1 MANFTIMRNGLNTE
15 IAGDPHIGQSSED
28 VTVAVKDD
36 GTYSGYAKRLYYS
49 YCYHNELH
57 RALSAVNSNNEFIIP
72 VQAFFEPGMVK
83 LSVELSNGTNCPA
96 CNACFLI
103 VTDGAKDIDTS
114 VLPSEKTWQSYIQ
127 SYIKSDVYA
136 LEKRIDN
143 IAKLPS
149 GSTSG
154 DAELMDIRIGADG
167 TTYDSAGTAVREQIS
182 SLNGDLIKLDNGEI
196 IYFSVNESELESGG
210 INYSNG
216 TLVDKANVKRTRD
229 FISVEVGKKLSVYC
243 KNGNGVNLIF
253 YNSDESYGESR
264 SVSATSTTASR
275 TVTINYPKLKIE
287 YIYYNSS
294 YPISVNNVGFYTV
307 SSIDENLEAL
317 KKFLYETTPLDSY
330 DFDDLINGYYFVS
343 RDSRHAD
350 LSNAPNN
357 MKYGNFFV
365 LAHPIGTA
373 VIQFAYSSTNEL
385 NVQRGWFRVFN
396 SNSVII
402 KWSDLNIMYH
412 KTQDKYVAFGDSIT
426 HGYQKT
432 VDGQS
437 LLTKYQYWKT
447 VSNTLKL
454 FGEEGANTG
463 SGYVYIQGNKNG
475 LRIIEEYDFSDVN
488 LVSVAFG
495 TNDWNANIPLGSID
509 DAAENKNINTNG
521 TYTNSENT
529 LYSAIKYCVEKI
541 LESNPKI
548 ILVLITPIN
557 RTQIGNS
564 GSALSR
570 DTNWAYGARNTAGYT
585 LGDVCKAVV
594 DVAQYYGVPY
604 IDNREGNPINRITLP
619 KLTVDGLHLTDY
631 GYMKLGQFYAG
642 KIGAIYRSYEI

>member
-1 MANFTIMRNGLNTE
+1 MSSITRTIT
-15 IAGDPHIGQSSED
+15 
-28 VTVAVKDD
+28 VTRKGMQHQIQVVEGTSLLPISVIVSDYDILSGSAAVA
-36 GTYSGYAKRLYYS
+36 YNRQ
-49 YCYHNELH
+49 
-57 RALSAVNSNNEFIIP
+57 P
-72 VQAFFEPGMVK
+72 
-83 LSVELSNGTNCPA
+83 NGTLVNQA
-96 CNACFLI
+96 CTISENTISFTPPEGFYLKGYNKTQVR
-103 VTDGAKDIDTS
+103 VTNNNRNLFSFVIDVWCDENITDDADVEEINS
-114 VLPSEKTWQSYIQ
+114 QPTLVTQLLSQIGVLTARM
-127 SYIKSDVYA
+127 DAFTA
-136 LEKRIDN
+136 LPE
-143 IAKLPS
+143 
-149 GSTSG
+149 GSTTS
-154 DAELMDIRIGADG
+154 DAALNDIRIGYDG
-167 TTYDSAGTAVREQIS
+167 TEYPTPGDAVRGQVG
-182 SLNGDLIKLDNGEI
+182 SLSEDLIKLDNGEI
-196 IYFSVNESELESGG
+196 IYFSVNESDLESGG
-210 INYSNG
+210 INYSDG

-229 FISVEVGKKLSVYC
+229 FIPVEVGKKLSVYC

-253 YNSDESYGESR
+253 YNNDESYGESR
-264 SVSATSTTASR
+264 AVQATSTTTSR

-287 YIYYNSS
+287 YIYYSPS

-317 KKFLYETTPLDSY
+317 KKFLYETTPFDSY
-330 DFDDLINGYYFVS
+330 NFDDLTNGYYFVS
-343 RDSRHAD
+343 RDSIYAD
-350 LSNAPNN
+350 LSNAPND

-365 LAHPIGTA
+365 FAHPIGTA

-385 NVQRGWFRVFN
+385 NVKRGWFRVFN
-396 SNSVII
+396 NNSVII

-412 KTQDKYVAFGDSIT
+412 KSQDKYVAFGDSIT

-432 VDGQS
+432 VDGHS
-437 LLTKYQYWKT
+437 LLTNYQYWKT

-488 LVSVAFG
+488 LVSIAFG

-509 DAAENKNINTNG
+509 DTAENKNINTSG

-564 GSALSR
+564 GAALSS

-642 KIGAIYRSYEI
+642 KIGAIYRPYEI

>member
-1 MANFTIMRNGLNTE
+1 MAINKNVLAEKQATVLSGDGNTMYATIQMRHGKE
-15 IAGDPHIGQSSED
+15 SEMD
-28 VTVAVKDD
+28 KSKFVPAELGVATDTKKMVVAFAPNDTKEVAFKDD
-36 GTYSGYAKRLYYS
+36 LDGLINKNQGTENSGKVLVVGKDGNVAPGETPIEIDSTLTQSGQAADAKTT
-49 YCYHNELH
+49 
-57 RALSAVNSNNEFIIP
+57 
-72 VQAFFEPGMVK
+72 GDK
-83 LSVELSNGTNCPA
+83 LSSLS
-96 CNACFLI
+96 
-103 VTDGAKDIDTS
+103 
-114 VLPSEKTWQSYIQ
+114 E
-127 SYIKSDVYA
+127 
-136 LEKRIDN
+136 
-143 IAKLPS
+143 
-149 GSTSG
+149 
-154 DAELMDIRIGADG
+154 
-167 TTYDSAGTAVREQIS
+167 
-182 SLNGDLIKLDNGEI
+182 DLIKLDNGEI
-196 IYFSVNESELESGG
+196 IYFSVNESDLESGG
-210 INYSNG
+210 INYSDG

-229 FISVEVGKKLSVYC
+229 FIPVEVGKKLSVYC

-253 YNSDESYGESR
+253 YNSDESYRESR
-264 SVSATSTTASR
+264 AVNATSTTASR

-317 KKFLYETTPLDSY
+317 KKFLYETTPFDSY
-330 DFDDLINGYYFVS
+330 NFDDLTNGYYFVS
-343 RDSRHAD
+343 RDSIYAD
-350 LSNAPNN
+350 LFNAPND

-365 LAHPIGTA
+365 FAHPIGTA

-385 NVQRGWFRVFN
+385 NVKRGWFRVFN
-396 SNSVII
+396 NDSVII

-412 KTQDKYVAFGDSIT
+412 KSQDKYVAFGDSIT

-437 LLTKYQYWKT
+437 LLTNYQYWKT

-488 LVSVAFG
+488 LVSIAFG

-509 DAAENKNINTNG
+509 DAAENKNINIGG
-521 TYTNSENT
+521 TYENSENT

-541 LESNPKI
+541 LESNPNI

-564 GSALSR
+564 GAALSS

-642 KIGAIYRSYEI
+642 KIGAIYRPYEI

>member
-1 MANFTIMRNGLNTE
+1 MAEYLDKTGLTYLWSK
-15 IAGDPHIGQSSED
+15 IKAKLDAKADKTALDAKADKTTAD
-28 VTVAVKDD
+28 V
-36 GTYSGYAKRLYYS
+36 
-49 YCYHNELH
+49 
-57 RALSAVNSNNEFIIP
+57 
-72 VQAFFEPGMVK
+72 
-83 LSVELSNGTNCPA
+83 
-96 CNACFLI
+96 
-103 VTDGAKDIDTS
+103 
-114 VLPSEKTWQSYIQ
+114 
-127 SYIKSDVYA
+127 

-143 IAKLPS
+143 IVKLPS

-167 TTYDSAGTAVREQIS
+167 ATYGSSGTAVREQIS
-182 SLNGDLIKLDNGEI
+182 SLKSDLIKLDNGEI

-210 INYSNG
+210 INYSDG

-253 YNSDESYGESR
+253 YNSDESYGESKA
-264 SVSATSTTASR
+264 VSATSTTASR

-294 YPISVNNVGFYTV
+294 YPISVNNIGFYTV

-343 RDSRHAD
+343 RDSRYAD

-402 KWSDLNIMYH
+402 QWSDLNIMYH

-432 VDGQS
+432 VDGRS

-495 TNDWNANIPLGSID
+495 TNDWDANIPLGSID

-564 GSALSR
+564 GSALSS

-642 KIGAIYRSYEI
+642 KIGAIYRPYEI

>member
-1 MANFTIMRNGLNTE
+1 MAINKNVLAEKQATVLSGDGNTMYATIQMRHGKE
-15 IAGDPHIGQSSED
+15 SEMD
-28 VTVAVKDD
+28 KSKFVPAELGVATDTKKMVVAFAPNDTKEVAFKDD
-36 GTYSGYAKRLYYS
+36 LDGLINKNQGTENSGKVLVVGKDGNVAPGETPIEIDSTLTQSGQAADAKTT
-49 YCYHNELH
+49 
-57 RALSAVNSNNEFIIP
+57 
-72 VQAFFEPGMVK
+72 GDK
-83 LSVELSNGTNCPA
+83 LSSLS
-96 CNACFLI
+96 
-103 VTDGAKDIDTS
+103 
-114 VLPSEKTWQSYIQ
+114 E
-127 SYIKSDVYA
+127 
-136 LEKRIDN
+136 
-143 IAKLPS
+143 
-149 GSTSG
+149 
-154 DAELMDIRIGADG
+154 
-167 TTYDSAGTAVREQIS
+167 
-182 SLNGDLIKLDNGEI
+182 DLIKLDNGEI
-196 IYFSVNESELESGG
+196 IYFSVNESDLESGG
-210 INYSNG
+210 INYSDG

-229 FISVEVGKKLSVYC
+229 FIPVEVGKKLSVYC

-253 YNSDESYGESR
+253 YNSDESYRESR
-264 SVSATSTTASR
+264 AVNATSTTASR

-317 KKFLYETTPLDSY
+317 KKFLYETTPFDSY
-330 DFDDLINGYYFVS
+330 NFDDLTNGYYFVS
-343 RDSRHAD
+343 RDSIYAD
-350 LSNAPNN
+350 LFNAPND

-365 LAHPIGTA
+365 FAHPIGTA

-385 NVQRGWFRVFN
+385 NVKRGWFRVFN
-396 SNSVII
+396 NDSVII

-412 KTQDKYVAFGDSIT
+412 KSQDKYVAFGDSIT

-437 LLTKYQYWKT
+437 LLTNYQYWKT

-488 LVSVAFG
+488 LVSIAFG

-509 DAAENKNINTNG
+509 DTAENKNINTSG

-564 GSALSR
+564 GAALSS

-642 KIGAIYRSYEI
+642 KIGAIYRPYEI

>member
-1 MANFTIMRNGLNTE
+1 MTLKTNFKDEILKEGEKNRTYNIRKKSDGSIVQANVYLEKAYTPSQV
-15 IAGDPHIGQSSED
+15 GDTFG
-28 VTVAVKDD
+28 
-36 GTYSGYAKRLYYS
+36 AKQI
-49 YCYHNELH
+49 NETNEQ
-57 RALSAVNSNNEFIIP
+57 VNSNIENIDNLNT
-72 VQAFFEPGMVK
+72 K
-83 LSVELSNGTNCPA
+83 LSSEISRATQKESELSSRM
-96 CNACFLI
+96 
-103 VTDGAKDIDTS
+103 DTFT
-114 VLPSEKTWQSYIQ
+114 K
-127 SYIKSDVYA
+127 
-136 LEKRIDN
+136 LEE
-143 IAKLPS
+143 
-149 GSTSG
+149 GSTTG
-154 DAELMDIRIGADG
+154 DAELQDIRVGYNGA
-167 TTYDSAGTAVREQIS
+167 TYENAGEAVRGQFG
-182 SLNGDLIKLDNGEI
+182 SLSEDLIKLDNGEI
-196 IYFSVNESELESGG
+196 IYFSVNESDLESGG
-210 INYSNG
+210 INYSDG

-229 FISVEVGKKLSVYC
+229 FIPVEVGKKLSVYC

-253 YNSDESYGESR
+253 YDSDESYGESR
-264 SVSATSTTASR
+264 AVQATSTTASR

-307 SSIDENLEAL
+307 SSIGENLEDL
-317 KKFLYETTPLDSY
+317 KKFLYETTPFDSY
-330 DFDDLINGYYFVS
+330 DFDDLKNGYYFIS
-343 RDSRHAD
+343 RDSSYAD
-350 LSNAPNN
+350 LSNAPSN

-385 NVQRGWFRVFN
+385 NVKRGWFRVFN
-396 SNSVII
+396 DDSVII

-412 KTQDKYVAFGDSIT
+412 KSQDKYVAFGDSIT

-437 LLTKYQYWKT
+437 VLTNYQYWKT

-454 FGEEGANTG
+454 FGEEGANSG
-463 SGYVYIQGNKNG
+463 SGYVYIQGNTNG

-488 LVSVAFG
+488 LVSIAFG

-509 DAAENKNINTNG
+509 DAAENKNINIGG
-521 TYTNSENT
+521 TYENSENT

-541 LESNPKI
+541 LKSNPNI

-564 GSALSR
+564 GATLSS
-570 DTNWAYGARNTAGYT
+570 DTNWAYGAKNTAGYT

-594 DVAQYYGVPY
+594 DVAKYYGVPY

-642 KIGAIYRSYEI
+642 KIGAIYRPYEI